1 MGAPAPPLLRRGAT
15 VGAICLALAAPACVV
30 PVGPQFQDPPATQ
43 NYEPRILGAQPALG
57 ERVTGTSFR
66 VTVQDPNVGDNLYVR
81 FMADFPPVGDNQRF
95 LQDTTIRHHDDGT
108 LLAEDVT
115 LDVKCNAVVPLP
127 SHQITVIVADR
138 KFLLDDKSPM
148 QPANPLQLP
157 DDARRVMGTWTLD
170 LECPP

>member
-43 NYEPRILGAQPALG
+43 NYEPRILAAQPPLG
-57 ERVTGTSFR
+57 ERVTGTTFH
-66 VTVQDPNVGDNLYVR
+66 VTVQDPNV
-81 FMADFPPVGDNQRF
+81 
-95 LQDTTIRHHDDGT
+95 
-108 LLAEDVT
+108 
-115 LDVKCNAVVPLP
+115 
-127 SHQITVIVADR
+127 
-138 KFLLDDKSPM
+138 LDDRSPM

-157 DDARRVMGTWTLD
+157 DEARRVMGTWTLD